1 MNAMVPMYVYTTNF
15 IADRTEAIKEHY
27 KNQDR
32 GASLV
37 EYAGLIVLAA
47 IILGLLY
54 AAVNASGLQGKI
66 TTAINNLLTGQGQA
80 PAKKG

>member
-1 MNAMVPMYVYTTNF
+1 MNPIVPMYVYSTNF
-15 IADRTEAIKEHY
+15 VTNRAAAIKDHF

-54 AAVNASGLQGKI
+54 AAVNASGLQTKV
-66 TTAINNLLTGQGQA
+66 TTAINNLLSGQGSA
-80 PAKKG
+80 PAQDS